1 MSLLCTNH
9 CGLSGIFCS
18 HISQSLEEARI
29 AQEAACSRR
38 EEEMQGIVMEG
49 GRGGGARAL
58 LWAGF
63 GPLLGTLAVLV
74 GFVLWP
80 TENVFLHPDHWFEC
94 MLQCGVVAMGKW
106 PHNLHHTVTIEV
118 FFWQGFI
125 ALFLLANT
133 AAWLGAPRLLNRP
146 AYLASFL
153 TGFTIMTGYWLLLYL
168 VWTPL
173 LGLPYPPP
181 LLGVQAASAGIA
193 AVVGAIW
200 FQFPPSWRTDAAFR
214 KKVKFLLLAQMFILV
229 MSLQYWVQLQ
239 IRA

>member
-1 MSLLCTNH
+1 
-9 CGLSGIFCS
+9 
-18 HISQSLEEARI
+18 
-29 AQEAACSRR
+29 
-38 EEEMQGIVMEG
+38 MQGIVMEG

-106 PHNLHHTVTIEV
+106 PHNLKTVTIEG

-229 MSLQYWVQLQ
+229 MSLQYWVEQQ
-239 IRA
+239 TRT